1 MQPRLGDGSAA
12 SARRPGR
19 VRVFFTGS
27 WRRCVVSAAVLLC
40 LVDWLLGAAGV
51 ALPDAIA
58 VCAYTVLALALL
70 WQVGRGVRWLF
81 DRFLWRIRTK
91 LILSY
96 LFIALVPLVLLGIF
110 FTTAAA
116 FVLMLSASGQVRAQ
130 VEQTEQLARATAAA
144 ALVDLPAAGPAAA
157 ASLRERLA
165 PVLALQPRTAWTLL
179 RRGQL
184 AAAEGE
190 APRELPAWLNG
201 APFAG
206 LVSAG
211 VPAGR
216 GTRSAVLRIVSLRGE
231 ATLLLDLPV
240 DERLFA
246 DLERRLGIHVLQPDE
261 LRVERVAPPS
271 GGPSPQRAVNIE
283 YEEGGERVRISSL
296 NRLAFVALLPRYD
309 WQTGRT
315 SPEDFQA
322 VVFRLT
328 AVDYVRRL
336 APEMLGSWRSIS
348 DVMLLVLGILGL
360 VFVVM
365 YGVALL
371 LGLLLARSITY
382 GVHALSLGTN
392 RLRQGD
398 FDYTIR
404 VRSRDQLGELA
415 ESFNH
420 MSRGLKQL
428 MTEQAEKERLEE
440 ELRIAREIQMSLLP
454 AQGLVKVP
462 GIRVA
467 ALCLPAAEVGGDYY
481 DLLPLGETRLG
492 LLVAD
497 VSGKGTS
504 AALYM
509 AELKGLVLS
518 LSRIY
523 DSPAQLLCEA
533 NRILSA
539 NMDSRSFVTMTYA
552 VVDSGARCMRYAR
565 AGHSPMIQF
574 EASSGRTRLLA
585 PAGLGLGL
593 DGGARFERVLEEA
606 EVRLVPG
613 DVFLFFTDGLSE
625 AMSPTAELFGEGR
638 LRHILE
644 RGGGLG
650 SEELKELILEEV
662 RGFVGDAAPHDD
674 LTLVVLKVVE
684 EEQGA

>member
-1 MQPRLGDGSAA
+1 MQPRLGDGSAPR
-12 SARRPGR
+12 ARRLAR
-19 VRVFFTGS
+19 LRAFFTGS
-27 WRRCVVSAAVLLC
+27 WRRCAVSAALL
-40 LVDWLLGAAGV
+40 VWLLDRLLAAAGL
-51 ALPDAIA
+51 ALPAAIGISA
-58 VCAYTVLALALL
+58 RVVLSLALL
-70 WQVGRGVRWLF
+70 WLVWRGVRWLF

-96 LFIALVPLVLLGIF
+96 LFIALVPVVLLGIF
-110 FTTAAA
+110 FTTAAT
-116 FVLMLSASGQVRAQ
+116 FVLMLSASRLVRAQ
-130 VEQTEQLARATAAA
+130 VERTEDLARATAAS

-184 AAAEGE
+184 AAAEGG
-190 APRELPAWLNG
+190 APRELPAWWKG
-201 APFAG
+201 AQFAG
-206 LVSAG
+206 LV
-211 VPAGR
+211 PAGGPAGGGLR
-216 GTRSAVLRIVSLRGE
+216 PAVLRIVSARGD

-246 DLERRLGIHVLQPDE
+246 DLERRVGIHVLQPEE
-261 LRVERVAPPS
+261 LTVEKALPHGRLQA
-271 GGPSPQRAVNIE
+271 QRDVVE
-283 YEEGGERVRISSL
+283 FEGGGQRVRFSSP

-309 WQTGRT
+309 WRTGQAGAD
-315 SPEDFQA
+315 DFQPI
-322 VVFRLT
+322 VFRLA
-328 AVDYVRRL
+328 AVDYLRRL
-336 APEMLGSWRSIS
+336 APEMLGSWRSMS
-348 DVMLLVLGILGL
+348 DAMLLVLGILGL
-360 VFVVM
+360 VFLVM
-365 YGVALL
+365 YGIALL
-371 LGLLLARSITY
+371 LGLLLARSITF
-382 GVHALSLGTN
+382 GVHALSLGTS

-428 MTEQAEKERLEE
+428 MAEQAEKERLEE

-454 AQGLVKVP
+454 GQGLLKVR

-481 DLLPLGETRLG
+481 DLLPLGETRMG
-492 LLVAD
+492 VLVAD

-523 DSPAQLLCEA
+523 DSPARLLCEA

-552 VVDSGARCMRYAR
+552 VVDSAARCMRYAR

-574 EASSGRTRLLA
+574 EATSGRTRVLA

-593 DGGARFERVLEEA
+593 DAGARFDRILEEV
-606 EVRLVPG
+606 EVRLEPG
-613 DVFLFFTDGLSE
+613 DFFLFFTDGLSE
-625 AMSPTAELFGEGR
+625 AMSPGAELFGEGR
-638 LRHILE
+638 LRRILE
-644 RGGGLG
+644 RGGDPG
-650 SEELKELILEEV
+650 SEELKERILEEV
-662 RGFVGDAAPHDD
+662 RGFVGDAAQHDD

-684 EEQGA
+684 EELAA